1 MWDLPLLDLLPLCSH
16 IVRLTP
22 LAQCRTET
30 ASRQQESGVSPVDG
44 VSSLASHGPSSCL
57 SCAAPSLPS
66 PTSHPHLEAA
76 ARRVGGLAAASAALP
91 LLDSDAV
98 SSETC
103 ASKQWA
109 RCLHGRGHLVS
120 EDEQPIPSSAT
131 GRVGPAVSQPSTIT
145 PPNPSRT
152 LMIDRVRRGGGAL
165 QYAWLCG
172 TGQRRRH
179 TALGGM
185 GGRRA

>member
-1 MWDLPLLDLLPLCSH
+1 M
-16 IVRLTP
+16 
-22 LAQCRTET
+22 
-30 ASRQQESGVSPVDG
+30 VS
-44 VSSLASHGPSSCL
+44 AAWRPSSCL

-131 GRVGPAVSQPSTIT
+131 GRVGPAVSQPPTIT

-165 QYAWLCG
+165 PVCVAVRDWAKAAHG
-172 TGQRRRH
+172 
-179 TALGGM
+179 LGGN
-185 GGRRA
+185 GRETCVMKAAAEVGIPAPV